1 MNRNSILSEIRNR
14 LLPLLPLTDNLKSQ
28 IHSKIDSALKSAF
41 EEFGLLSK
49 EDLNQERIA
58 LERALARI
66 AELEKQLDCL
76 ETELRKRN

>member
-1 MNRNSILSEIRNR
+1 MNRNSMLEKISNR
-14 LLPLLPLTDNLKSQ
+14 LLELLPLTGNLKSQ

-41 EEFGLLSK
+41 EEFGLLTRD
-49 EDLNQERIA
+49 ELNQERIS

-66 AELEKQLDCL
+66 AELEKQLDYL

>member
-1 MNRNSILSEIRNR
+1 MNRNSVLKEISNR
-14 LLPLLPLTDNLKSQ
+14 LLTLLPLTDNLKSQ
-28 IHSKIDSALKSAF
+28 IRSKIDSALKSAF

>member
-1 MNRNSILSEIRNR
+1 MNRNSILSEISNR
-14 LLPLLPLTDNLKSQ
+14 LLTLLPLTDNLKSQ

>member
-1 MNRNSILSEIRNR
+1 MNRNSVLKEISNR
-14 LLPLLPLTDNLKSQ
+14 LLTLLPLTDNLKSQ

-66 AELEKQLDCL
+66 AELEQQLDCL